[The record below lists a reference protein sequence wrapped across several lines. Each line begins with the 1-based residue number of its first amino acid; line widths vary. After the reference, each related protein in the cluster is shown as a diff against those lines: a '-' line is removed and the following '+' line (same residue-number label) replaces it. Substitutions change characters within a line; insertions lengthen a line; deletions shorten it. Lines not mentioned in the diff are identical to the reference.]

1 MILRPKEYTAEERAT
16 VDKRIRATCHPAQ
29 TGFVFDPSSYISL
42 LTGRGAGKTTAE
54 LMRLLRR
61 MLSTVDGN
69 CLFIAATRQSAER
82 LVWRD
87 LKRLL
92 DKLRI
97 RAKWS
102 EATLTCELKNGARLM
117 LFGADDRKDINKLRG
132 ITYHEVGV
140 DETASIDPAILQE
153 LLDEVIGPRM
163 IGALCLIGTP
173 GKALEGLFYEATRL
187 AGTEHR
193 PWKDRE
199 LPEYADWTKWSSHSW
214 SVRDGAAHGIRE
226 MQVFLDIA
234 LKLKLKNGWS
244 DKNPVWLREY
254 EGIWI
259 GDDTTLVYASYRPH
273 LTGEEALERGVPDG
287 TAWNQWEPARTSFGM
302 AVLPELIKDWGFGI
316 GLDCGHKD
324 AFAIEVFGWS
334 YTHPSRTLYHLFEV
348 YKTRLH
354 AKIVAQLL
362 IGEDLDHNR
371 YGGIVGALGAWPDV
385 LVGDFDGAGGSLLTE
400 LGTVYGITVVPA
412 DKPYKYKNNSIELT
426 NSFLHE
432 GQIKVLKGSNLE
444 KEMASLQWVV
454 DQFGRRSERK
464 SQANHGT
471 DATIYLR
478 DAVASLLPSAAAS
491 SAPPA
496 TPKPSD
502 DMPRARDVPYGDAD
516 AMYAERALY

>member
-1 MILRPKEYTAEERAT
+1 MILRPKAYTADEIAT
-16 VDKRIRATCHPAQ
+16 VDRRIRATCHPKQ
-29 TGFVFDPSSYISL
+29 TDFVFDPASYISL

-61 MLSTVDGN
+61 MVSTNDGN

-92 DKLRI
+92 SKLGI

-102 EATLTCELKNGARLM
+102 EATLTCELRNGARLM

-173 GKALEGLFYEATRL
+173 GKALEGLFYEVSRL

-193 PWKDRE
+193 PYKDRE
-199 LPEYADWTKWSSHSW
+199 LPEYFGWLKWSSHAW
-214 SVRDGAAHGIRE
+214 TVEDGAAHGIAE
-226 MQVFLDIA
+226 MKVFLAKA
-234 LKLKLKNGWS
+234 LELKAKNGWS
-244 DKNPVWLREY
+244 DQNPVWLREY
-254 EGIWI
+254 KGIWI
-259 GDDTTLVYASYRPH
+259 GDDTTLVYSSYRPH
-273 LTGEEALERGVPDG
+273 LVGEDAIRRGVADG
-287 TAWNQWEPARTSFGM
+287 TEWNQWDPEKTSFGM
-302 AVLPELIKDWGFGI
+302 AVLPAEIKDWGFGI
-316 GLDCGHKD
+316 GLDCGNKD

-334 YTHPSRTLYHLFEV
+334 YTHPSRTLYHLYEV
-348 YKTRLH
+348 YKTRLF

-362 IGEDLDHNR
+362 IGDDLDHNK
-371 YGGIVGALGAWPDV
+371 YGGIIGALGAWPDV

-432 GQIKVLKGSNLE
+432 GQMKILKGSNLAT
-444 KEMASLQWVV
+444 EMTTLQWVV
-454 DQFGRRSERK
+454 DQFGRRSEKK

-478 DAVASLLPSAAAS
+478 DAVAPLLPSAAPPPP
-491 SAPPA
+491 PPA
-496 TPKPSD
+496 SD
-502 DMPRARDVPYGDAD
+502 DLPRPRETYGDAD
-516 AMYAERALY
+516 QMYAERALY